1 MIVSAFAKLNLTLE
15 VLGRR
20 DDGYHEVR
28 TVMQAIDLA
37 DQLEISSAP
46 NLRVECD
53 DSSLSGERNLVWQ
66 AAQALARH
74 GGLSPQAHIYIS
86 KCIPAGMGLGG
97 GSSDAAAALLALNRL
112 WKLDLPLAELS
123 RIGATL
129 GSDVPY
135 FLQGGT
141 ALAKGRGEIVEPI
154 LRSMPA
160 TGITLIC
167 PDDTLEGKT
176 ARLYGELTPSHYSDG
191 EVTRRMT
198 DSLRAGQGVE
208 GLLYNVFEKV
218 AFQMFPTL
226 EKLYRLVEQITGR
239 PLYLSGAGPGLFCL
253 PSDEEEHFRLANA
266 LQPYRAKAYFVR
278 TIDRAAGK

>member
-28 TVMQAIDLA
+28 TVMQAVDLA

-53 DSSLSGERNLVWQ
+53 EPALNGESNLVWQ

-74 GGLSPQAHIYIS
+74 GGRAPQAHILIT
-86 KCIPAGMGLGG
+86 KVIPAGMGLGG

-112 WKLDLPLAELS
+112 WKLDHPLAELS
-123 RIGATL
+123 RIAATL
-129 GSDVPY
+129 GADVPY

-154 LRSMPA
+154 RSMPA
-160 TGITLIC
+160 TGVTLIC
-167 PDDTLEGKT
+167 PKDTLDGKT
-176 ARLYGELTPSHYSDG
+176 ARLYGELTPSHYGDG
-191 EVTRRMT
+191 GMTRQMVEN
-198 DSLRAGQGVE
+198 LQAGRSVE
-208 GLLYNVFEKV
+208 GLLHNVFEKV
-218 AFQMFPTL
+218 AFRMFPTL
-226 EKLYRLVEQITGR
+226 ENLYRLTEQITGR
-239 PLYLSGAGPGLFCL
+239 PPHLSGAGPALFCL

-266 LQPYRAKAYFVR
+266 LQPYREEAYFVR